1 MEFKS
6 KYIIV
11 TAAKNEEKFIELPLN
26 AVINQTIL
34 PYKWIIVSDGSTD
47 NTDKI
52 IEEYSSKY
60 DFIKL
65 LSIPPLANNRNFQSQ
80 SAAINLGIGEVKNLE
95 YDFIGNI
102 DADVSFEPDYFENI
116 LLKFYENKN
125 LGLAGGTIQ
134 EKQGNV
140 FKDRKTNNTRSVP
153 NAIQL
158 FRRECYEDINGYK
171 ILKYGGHDVLAE
183 YESRMHGWEVKSF
196 PEIKVHHHRITN
208 TGSGSTLKQFIRI
221 GKMDYSLGSHP
232 LFELLKCLSRI
243 TVEPFIIGSLLRYS
257 SYLWSA
263 FIREERTIPKDVIA
277 FTKKDQL
284 KRLNFFKVFA

>member
-1 MEFKS
+1 MEFNS
-6 KYIIV
+6 RYIIV

-34 PYKWIIVSDGSTD
+34 PEKWIIVSDGSTD

-52 IEEYSSKY
+52 IEEYSLKY
-60 DFIKL
+60 DFIEL
-65 LSIPPLANNRNFQSQ
+65 LKVLPLANRRNFQSQ
-80 SAAINLGIGEVKNLE
+80 SAAINLGISKVKNMD

-102 DADVSFEPDYFENI
+102 DADVSFEPDYFEKI
-116 LLKFYENKN
+116 LMKFYENEK

-134 EKQGNV
+134 ERQGNV

-208 TGSGSTLKQFIRI
+208 TGNGSTLNQFIRI

-243 TVEPFIIGSLLRYS
+243 TVKPFFVASLLRFS

-263 FIREERTIPKDVIA
+263 LIREERSISKDVIT

-284 KRLNFFKVFA
+284 KRLNFLKVFK